1 MWFVIAVFFLSL
13 AGIAGLF
20 FVKQWELQRGARVLA
35 PEVRAKA
42 DDFAVRL
49 KQTLIALQA
58 DLAKLP
64 PELLHLSRV
73 LLHDIVLGTA
83 ATLRFLERKAH
94 ELADLV
100 SHKHHFE
107 RRAPRSEFLKK
118 VSESR
123 NGSGDT
129 DPSQPL

>member
-1 MWFVIAVFFLSL
+1 M
-13 AGIAGLF
+13 
-20 FVKQWELQRGARVLA
+20 
-35 PEVRAKA
+35 
-42 DDFAVRL
+42 